1 MKKNKK
7 MTLVASALA
16 VSGVLAGMVIAT
28 NGVSAIIAE
37 ENTHVHGDNCIIHHY
52 AAISPTASKAGVKE
66 YWICCND
73 PNHSIS
79 FEAPTT
85 GQITDAT
92 HTSDFTVTADDPRYI
107 APYTFPEVFSTPWAY
122 DTAVT
127 VEEGKVKSLT
137 NKIHIKGSVLKE
149 AYELGY
155 THFKLHSVGSGED
168 ATQVLGSQDEW
179 QNYYKRYANDND
191 NRFWLKSFNDKSQ
204 GLKIASLTT
213 EEADAKGS
221 ITLSDFELF
230 KSSVTES
237 WGSGQITGYAAVA
250 AANKYIAYENGELV
264 FDNAGSN
271 VATNVGEIPAS
282 IMGDQTIGG
291 ETRVFAVK
299 NLAEGING
307 SNKSIVLNNASGGA
321 TGYYFKWTNPNDS
334 ADTKESITSDGF
346 VLPYYGG
353 WYGLPGIVNNQT
365 QIGKPLSLA
374 LDNPGAIA
382 IRINY
387 DFTIYNKGAGIK
399 NADLI
404 PLANSSDGLTTR
416 TSIQNVI
423 FTKDGENRIDIKL
436 PNSAKHKG
444 IKLKMIWNASS
455 KPLDNSPILDETGS
469 KKNICFPKYTKVD
482 DSYETNNSITFDTTY
497 KGAYIVLKP
506 ETVGTDP
513 TTITFEYSWI
523 D

>member
-155 THFKLHSVGSGED
+155 THFKLHSYADGENVEQIKG
-168 ATQVLGSQDEW
+168 TQDIW
-179 QNYYKRYANDND
+179 TNYFKQYKNDND
-191 NRFWLKSFNDKSQ
+191 NRFWLKSFSDKTE
-204 GLKIASLTT
+204 GLYITAKAA
-213 EEADAKGS
+213 EDKDAAGS
-221 ITLSDFELF
+221 ITLSNFQLF
-230 KSSVTES
+230 KSSITET
-237 WGSGQITGYAAVA
+237 WGSGQMTGWTAVTD
-250 AANKYIAYENGELV
+250 ANKYIAYENGELV
-264 FDNAGSN
+264 FDNAGMKGWQQAGAIPSSMM
-271 VATNVGEIPAS
+271 GEAINR
-282 IMGDQTIGG
+282 
-291 ETRVFAVK
+291 EFYVK
-299 NLAEGING
+299 ILAEGFFQANQPQNTRIVVADKTGAPAGYDFQASDG
-307 SNKSIVLNNASGGA
+307 SK
-321 TGYYFKWTNPNDS
+321 
-334 ADTKESITSDGF
+334 KETDDGF
-346 VLPYYGG
+346 VSPTKDGKAFGLIKGNYYEGDLAF
-353 WYGLPGIVNNQT
+353 GL
-365 QIGKPLSLA
+365 
-374 LDNPGAIA
+374 DYPGAFA
-382 IRINY
+382 VRINY
-387 DFTIYNKGAGIK
+387 DF
-399 NADLI
+399 LI
-404 PLANSSDGLTTR
+404 SYTGSGVKSKELMPLASSTNVATTR
-416 TSIQNVI
+416 ISLQNI
-423 FTKDGENRIDIKL
+423 TYAEGADNQINLQL
-436 PNSAKHKG
+436 PNSKKHKG
-444 IKLKMIWNASS
+444 MKLKMIWNDSS
-455 KPLDNSPILDETGS
+455 KPQDNVPVLSFNEKDVLWWVTYSKVNNYYEAAAQLTFKDE
-469 KKNICFPKYTKVD
+469 NP
-482 DSYETNNSITFDTTY
+482 
-497 KGAYIVLKP
+497 GATIALRP

>member
-168 ATQVLGSQDEW
+168 ATQVLGNQDQW

-213 EEADAKGS
+213 EGADAKGS

-237 WGSGQITGYAAVA
+237 WGNGAMTDYGSLSN
-250 AANKYIAYENGELV
+250 ANKYIAYENGELV
-264 FDNAGSN
+264 FDNAGGGEYSQI
-271 VATNVGEIPAS
+271 GEIPTS
-282 IMGDQTIGG
+282 IMGENEVGSG
-291 ETRVFAVK
+291 TRMIAVK
-299 NLAEGING
+299 NLAEGVKG
-307 SNKSIVLNNASGGA
+307 ANKKIIVNNKDKKAA
-321 TGYYFKWTNPNDS
+321 GYTFRFD
-334 ADTKESITSDGF
+334 AKESITNDGF
-346 VLPYYGG
+346 YRP
-353 WYGLPGIVNNQT
+353 WYAEWFSTPGLVNDQSTPGA
-365 QIGKPLSLA
+365 LSLG
-374 LDNPGAIA
+374 LEHPGAIA

-387 DFTIYNKGAGIK
+387 DFTVGWAESGVTKYEQT
-399 NADLI
+399 
-404 PLANSSDGLTTR
+404 PLANTIDNSKMRFAFTDMNFASSGN
-416 TSIQNVI
+416 QMNVV
-423 FTKDGENRIDIKL
+423 L
-436 PNSAKHKG
+436 PNSVDHKG
-444 IKLKMIWNASS
+444 INVTMTSTA
-455 KPLDNSPILDETGS
+455 KPAEGENGFVVNN
-469 KKNICFPKYTKVD
+469 KNISKYYTTPKFEKEGDVYKA
-482 DSYETNNSITFDTTY
+482 SLNITFADA
-497 KGAYIVLKP
+497 GVSFILRFA
-506 ETVGTDP
+506 EAAENGSF
-513 TTITFEYSWI
+513 TFEYSWI